1 MISPLRTSLRTAA
14 GIAVAAALAF
24 AVTACSDDSG
34 ASRSPVA
41 SVATGQKE
49 ASAAKAGIDPM
60 TTAAVDAPKPAG
72 TVDMKAVLGP
82 QQLEDRVLGPEDAKV
97 TVVEYLSMTCPH
109 CRDFANKS
117 FDAIKKKYVDTG
129 KVRYIIRLFPL
140 FSPKDDPRGAAA
152 SALARCVPANQYYP
166 MISVLYE
173 QWDNWAL
180 PTAKD
185 PKGTLL
191 RISKLAGL
199 TQEKF
204 NACLTN
210 QKLVDDIF
218 AERNKAEKDYGIEAT
233 PTFLING
240 QRYEGFMTA
249 DEFSS
254 ILDKTL

>member
-1 MISPLRTSLRTAA
+1 M
-14 GIAVAAALAF
+14 AAALALS
-24 AVTACSDDSG
+24 VTACSDNSG
-34 ASRSPVA
+34 ASKSPVA
-41 SVATGQKE
+41 SVPAGQQT
-49 ASAAKAGIDPM
+49 ASAGKTGAGVDPM

-72 TVDMKAVLGP
+72 SVDMTKVLGP
-82 QQLEDRVLGPEDAKV
+82 QKLEDRALGPKDAKV

-117 FDAIKKKYVDTG
+117 FDKIKKKYVDTG

-152 SALARCVPANQYYP
+152 SALARCVPASQYYP

-180 PTAKD
+180 PSAQD

-218 AERNKAEKDYGIEAT
+218 AERNAAEKDYGIEAT

-240 QRYEGFMTA
+240 KRYEGFMTA

-254 ILDKTL
+254 ILDKLL